1 MRRTLEEELR
11 KALEITEVGLRK
23 ANREIESLVLTNQA
37 LAASERAHMVKIEQL
52 KAVIREA
59 KYFIED
65 DFPNGVD
72 GPTVA
77 TKRYREY
84 YRSILAAL
92 RESEANHPRQEGS
105 REA

>member
-11 KALEITEVGLRK
+11 KSLEITEDALRN
-23 ANREIESLVLTNQA
+23 ANRKVKSLVLTNQA
-37 LAASERAHMVKIEQL
+37 LAASDRAHMAKIEQL

-72 GPTVA
+72 GPSIA
-77 TKRYREY
+77 TKRYRDY

-92 RESEANHPRQEGS
+92 GKSEANHPRQEGS